1 MHRGQ
6 LCVVVLDHHPR
17 PVLCWRGDERE
28 TKTKTEINYNVDE
41 IQWADTESGTCL
53 CVDVQ
58 LCALPVM
65 SQ

>member
-17 PVLCWRGDERE
+17 PVLCRRGDERE

-41 IQWADTESGTCL
+41 I
-53 CVDVQ
+53 
-58 LCALPVM
+58 
-65 SQ
+65 